1 MNINWMVDLW
11 LAHLHLV
18 HLPIENQHKSTIDGP
33 WLQPAGFPSFDH
45 LKTPNISKNH
55 PQFLGLYSSS
65 IHHQQLIYVF
75 FQMSCAFTIFTRK
88 HDFVLI
94 FDTIHHRI
102 GWWDNFNR
110 KANPLTSFSHH
121 FPIIFQPFH
130 PISCWFKGTALPQS
144 QFCSSTKGQLC
155 SSGSLLVHPA
165 HCHGRR
171 MWSLDVCSNLSHYSF

>member
-65 IHHQQLIYVF
+65 IQHQQLICF
-75 FQMSCAFTIFTRK
+75 FLMSCAFTIFTRK

-94 FDTIHHRI
+94 LWYNTVSSCKLHV
-102 GWWDNFNR
+102 GL
-110 KANPLTSFSHH
+110 KASSAAAAAYLCTLP
-121 FPIIFQPFH
+121 
-130 PISCWFKGTALPQS
+130 TAMEGGCGPS
-144 QFCSSTKGQLC
+144 MF
-155 SSGSLLVHPA
+155 VP
-165 HCHGRR
+165 
-171 MWSLDVCSNLSHYSF
+171 WNLSHYSF

>member
-11 LAHLHLV
+11 LAHLHLF

-65 IHHQQLIYVF
+65 IQHQQLIYVF

-110 KANPLTSFSHH
+110 KAIYLMVKTMVSGVDFPLNQSIDIIFPSFSHH
-121 FPIIFQPFH
+121 FPTF
-130 PISCWFKGTALPQS
+130 
-144 QFCSSTKGQLC
+144 SSHLM
-155 SSGSLLVHPA
+155 LV
-165 HCHGRR
+165 
-171 MWSLDVCSNLSHYSF
+171 